1 VSTSVQNQLTKSFAG
16 AESIAEQYPQYATQ
30 ITAAAKTSFLH
41 GDDWAYAAG
50 LIAVLL
56 GAAVVI
62 AFPRHAR
69 ETELLA
75 RYRRGYR
82 RRLDEPAVRKA
93 AERVRRPD
101 RATILLRLRA
111 AKTAS
116 E

>member
-16 AESIAEQYPQYATQ
+16 AESIAEQYPKYATQ

-56 GAAVVI
+56 GAAVVYRF
-62 AFPRHAR
+62 FPRHAR

-75 RYRRGYR
+75 RYQAE
-82 RRLDEPAVRKA
+82 DTVA
-93 AERVRRPD
+93 A
-101 RATILLRLRA
+101 
-111 AKTAS
+111 
-116 E
+116 